1 MVLRQVACAA
11 SVFDGYLMK
20 TEIDMGLR
28 TSIVGAS
35 KLTEDL
41 LDSVKKVAPTD
52 APVLIRGPTGSGKEL
67 IAQEVHRLS
76 GRDRSGKFIAINC
89 SAIPGD
95 LLESELFGHE
105 KGAFSGAV
113 SAYPGRMRLA
123 DKGSLFLDEIG
134 DMPNSLQAKLL
145 RAVQEGVVTPIGSTL
160 DVPIDIR
167 IISATHKDLEH
178 LVSQNKF
185 REDLFFRLN
194 VIPLHVA
201 PLSQRVEEIPE
212 LLTFFSAEYATKSP
226 TLFDSYS
233 LKILQQ
239 YSWPGNVRELQ
250 NFCRRMAALY
260 PSQTIVLRELP
271 RNLLPKGLIEL
282 LPDTDQLIEQP
293 MEVDDDFGLQRV
305 LDLTNI
311 EEAADI
317 RNEDLTLKT
326 QLADLER
333 RLSER
338 AVATS
343 DGNIAEAARSL
354 GVKRTTL
361 IEKMARLSITK
372 NAE

>member
-145 RAVQEGVVTPIGSTL
+145 RAVQEGVVTPVGSTL

-333 RLSER
+333 RLIER

>member
-333 RLSER
+333 RLIER

>member
-1 MVLRQVACAA
+1 MVDSCLI
-11 SVFDGYLMK
+11 K

-28 TSIVGAS
+28 TRIVGAS

-41 LDSVKKVAPTD
+41 LDSVRKVAPTD

-145 RAVQEGVVTPIGSTL
+145 RAVQDGVVTPVGSTS
-160 DVPIDIR
+160 DVRIDIR

-178 LVSQNKF
+178 LVSQNEF

-194 VIPLHVA
+194 VIPLHVS
-201 PLSQRVEEIPE
+201 PLSQRAEEIPG
-212 LLTFFSAEYATKSP
+212 LLSFFSAEYSAESP

-250 NFCRRMAALY
+250 NFCRRMSALY
-260 PSQTIVLRELP
+260 PSQTVVLSELP
-271 RNLLPKGLIEL
+271 RNLLPKGLVDL
-282 LPDTDQLIEQP
+282 LPDADQLIEQP
-293 MEVDDDFGLQRV
+293 MVADDDFGLQRV
-305 LDLTNI
+305 LNLTNI
-311 EEAADI
+311 EEPADV

-333 RLSER
+333 RLIER
-338 AVATS
+338 AVSTS
-343 DGNIAEAARSL
+343 EGNIAEAARSL

-372 NAE
+372 SAE